1 MKIMK
6 PTTHHVREDEKNETK
21 RKNNTKAA
29 CDGIKIARHAGE
41 QQENNPQLQLS
52 SNNTTQKVSLQQHV
66 KHGNAAARRA
76 SRPT

>member
-1 MKIMK
+1 MK
-6 PTTHHVREDEKNETK
+6 KNETN

-29 CDGIKIARHAGE
+29 RDRIKIIWNAGE
-41 QQENNPQLQLS
+41 QQETNPQLQLS
-52 SNNTTQKVSLQQHV
+52 SNNTTQKISLKQHV